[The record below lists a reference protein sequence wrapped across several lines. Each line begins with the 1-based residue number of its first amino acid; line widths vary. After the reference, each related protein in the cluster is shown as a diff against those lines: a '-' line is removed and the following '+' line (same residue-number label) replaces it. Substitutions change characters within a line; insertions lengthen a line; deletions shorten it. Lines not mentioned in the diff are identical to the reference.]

1 MNISAEKGEGGVEPR
16 VRLTHPSA
24 QLNIRVICA
33 RPGGQ
38 QLRVGSMQ
46 GDVLPYQGHV
56 LQPDPGGQSHQPHGA
71 AECKFGLSM
80 AEAIQCGSQVVQ
92 HRKLKA

>member
-16 VRLTHPSA
+16 LRLTHPSA
-24 QLNIRVICA
+24 QLNSRVVRA

-38 QLRVGSMQ
+38 QLRAGSMQ

-56 LQPDPGGQSHQPHGA
+56 LQPDPGGQSCQPHGA

-80 AEAIQCGSQVVQ
+80 TEAIQCRSIVQ
-92 HRKLKA
+92 HRNLKA